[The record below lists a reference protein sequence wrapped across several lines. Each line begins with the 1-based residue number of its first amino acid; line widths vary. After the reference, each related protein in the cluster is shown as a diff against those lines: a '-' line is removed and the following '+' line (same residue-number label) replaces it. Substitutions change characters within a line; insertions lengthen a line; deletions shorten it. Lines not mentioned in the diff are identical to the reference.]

1 MPPST
6 TKNKTLQERKKQMPN
21 RNFLLT
27 FSQFHKLRGI
37 IRPGKFTR
45 IPTKKLRKINQSKT
59 YQNEVWK

>member
-6 TKNKTLQERKKQMPN
+6 TKNKTLQERKKKMPN

-37 IRPGKFTR
+37 RPGKFTR
-45 IPTKKLRKINQSKT
+45 ILTKKLRKISQS
-59 YQNEVWK
+59 